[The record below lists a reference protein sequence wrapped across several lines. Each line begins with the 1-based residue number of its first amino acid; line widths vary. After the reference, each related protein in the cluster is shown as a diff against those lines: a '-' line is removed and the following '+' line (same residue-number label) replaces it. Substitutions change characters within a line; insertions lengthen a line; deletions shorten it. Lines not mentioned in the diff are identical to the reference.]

1 MNSVFVFIAL
11 LGLSFGLP
19 GGKVELS
26 KDQIKGLLSENGAFS
41 TGLNVAIGKLN
52 DGNGEFRTVR
62 DEVLGATSQ
71 VVAGILYEV
80 DIKVVESVCANLEI
94 NASMM
99 TTNECP
105 AKNKSEAKTCKV
117 TILSRP
123 WFETAD
129 SLIVNIAC

>member
-11 LGLSFGLP
+11 IGLSFGLP
-19 GGKVELS
+19 GDKVELS
-26 KDQIKGLLSENGAFS
+26 NNQIKGLLSENGAFS

-71 VVAGILYEV
+71 VVAGIRYEV
-80 DIKVVESVCANLEI
+80 DVKVVDSVCANLEI
-94 NASMM
+94 NANKM

-105 AKNKSEAKTCKV
+105 AKEQSEAKTCKV
-117 TILSRP
+117 TIWSRP
-123 WFETAD
+123 WLQTAE
-129 SLIVNIAC
+129 SLIVNIVC